1 MNVLNFLKELKRND
15 IDVSLVDDELEI
27 SYDSEQLPEAYLL
40 SIKDRKTEIIHFL
53 KHFRGSA
60 QAHID
65 PLPVLPDYAVSSAQ
79 KRLWVLS
86 QMEESS
92 IAYNMPR
99 AYSFEGTFNKDALKS
114 SFARLIERHEISRTL
129 FRENDQGELRQ
140 YILQPHEA
148 GFDLEMVD
156 LRSLADNKEQLAIE
170 INRVAHTF
178 FDLKKG
184 PLLKAALIQ
193 TGDELFTLA
202 LCMHHITTDAWSM
215 SVMLKEL
222 LTIYTA
228 LSGNTHAELAPLR
241 IQYKDYAAWEQNQ
254 LKGDTY
260 STHEAYWLQ
269 QFQGDLPV
277 LDLKADRM
285 RPVVKTYNGGLL
297 HFVIEEDTAHHLKQF
312 VQNSGGTLFIGL
324 LAAVNALL
332 YRYTGQTDQ
341 IIGSPVAGRDHA
353 DLEDQ
358 IGFYVNTLAL
368 RSRFSEADSFRTLM
382 ESVKSVTLRAYEHQI
397 YPFDELVAKLDL
409 KRDMSRSALFDVM
422 VALQNADVKE
432 SANIKKFGGID
443 IKGYESGEHSVS
455 KFDLIFNF
463 VELDTKRLGFSIEYN
478 SDLYDAA
485 TIENTGRHLIQ
496 LIKALLLSPDTA
508 ICKLTYISKPEEQH
522 LTGIA
527 NTIRPPYPSDETIKG
542 LFEEQVGKT
551 PQATALV
558 FQDKVWSYAALNQYA
573 NRLSDYLKKEYSVQP
588 GDYAG
593 IMLNRGEALILSILS
608 ILKAGCAYI
617 PVDPEFPEERIA
629 YIRKDSQWKVLI
641 DDDFLSRFSEISEHY
656 NPENAASSITAAS
669 PAYILYTSGSTG
681 TPKGVIVSHKNVIR
695 LVKADNYAKLKA
707 DDVILST
714 GAISFDATTFEYW
727 GALLNGGRLIV
738 CPQGTLLDPAL
749 LEEEIVKHK
758 VTTIFFT
765 SGWFNQLVD
774 TNIRVFK
781 TLRTLL
787 TGGDMV
793 SIAHVHH
800 LKKTYP
806 ALNILHVYGPTE
818 NTTFSTCY
826 PVDAITPVIP
836 IGKPISN
843 SSAYILDNYQQLVPV
858 GVVGEICLGG
868 DGVAIGYL
876 NNDEAT
882 REKFIPNP
890 YQANDRLYRSGDLGR
905 WLPDGNIEFIGRK
918 DDQIKI
924 RGYRIELGEIEN
936 ALRGCAGVEKSL
948 VMAKPNTHGEKTLVC
963 YVAGRQD
970 LTAGDLKA
978 YLGNRLPS
986 YMIPEYF
993 VVLEDFPLSS
1003 TGKTD
1008 RSRLPDPKEFLIEH
1022 TTLYAE
1028 PVNSDQQTLHRIW
1041 KEVLD
1046 RERISIKDSF
1056 FEIGGQSIKAIRLIN
1071 KIASEF
1077 GVKLEMRE
1085 LFMTPVLED
1094 QATLIRQKNN
1104 VITEIKAT
1112 TEQEDYP
1119 LSSSQKRLWVLSH
1132 MEQGNVAYNI
1142 PGVYIFE
1149 GSLNKPALEKS
1160 FIALINRH
1168 EALRTLFVENE
1179 EEGARQLITPL
1190 ITQFSIPVVSVA
1202 KTEKQQAE
1210 VKTLVEKEISLP
1222 FDLSK
1227 GPLIRARLI
1236 QLQDDRFVFV
1246 YVIHHIVSDGWSVN
1260 VMIKELLGFYQNV
1273 VNNRQDETP
1282 ALRIHYKDYAVWEQQ
1297 QLNDEQ
1303 LEKHRAYWLNQFE
1316 GTIPLLELPGDYP
1329 RPAVKTYNGALIH
1342 KTIDRSVASGFRAL
1356 LQKEESTVFM
1366 GLLAAI
1372 NVLLYRYSDQADI
1385 VIGSPVAGRN
1395 HIDLENQIGFY
1406 VNTLA
1411 LRNRFKAGDT
1421 YHSLLQQV
1429 KTQVLQAYEHQI
1441 YPFDRLVDELQL
1453 KRDMGRSALFDVMV
1467 VLHNKEAGKQES
1479 VFETGQLQVSL
1490 YADATHV
1497 ASKFDLTFNF
1507 IEENDNLHFN
1517 IEYNTDLFHAA
1528 TIEQYMAD
1536 FETLLSSLTS
1546 FPLRALNTLSYVNA
1560 DSLKQIGECLDNS
1573 GVNYPKTKTIVSLF
1587 EEQVS
1592 VWPSLIALKHGE
1604 NTLTYDALNALSNQ
1618 LAHYLK
1624 QSYDVKPEDRIGIK
1638 LSRSEWQVITI
1649 LGILKAGAAY
1659 VPIDPEYPAE
1669 RIEYMIADSCCKVVI
1684 DQQELDRFIHKATDY
1699 SNQNPDSGVQPESLA
1714 YVIYTSGTTGRPK
1727 GVMVEHKNV
1736 VRLFVNDQSLFDF
1749 NSSDVWTLFHSYCFD
1764 FSVWEI
1770 FGALLFGGKLI
1781 VVPSLVAKDPE
1792 SFLNLLVQNQVT
1804 VLNQTPTAFANLQT
1818 QVINSKSPQLD
1829 IRYVI
1834 FGGEALFPGILK
1846 PWSLSYPGCRLINMY
1861 GITETTVHVTYK
1873 EIGLNEI
1880 ENNKS
1885 NIGVPIPT
1893 LSCYIL
1899 DEFMQPRSI
1908 GVPGELYVGG
1918 DGVVR
1923 GYLNRDELT
1932 RERFIPNPFKE
1943 GERLYKT
1950 GDKAKLLHHGELEY
1964 LGRLDN
1970 QVKIRGYRVE
1980 LGEIESAILQF
1991 PEIQSVVVVL
2001 KQMSGHAPDLIAY
2014 FVSSQKGGANHL
2026 PDYLRAKLPAYM
2038 LPSYYVEIET
2048 LPLNSNGKID
2058 KQALPDPTGIALSLG
2073 KEYEAPVNAI
2083 EEKVVE
2089 VWAEILR
2096 KDHTEISTKDNFFG
2110 LGGDSMKAIQVIAKL
2125 RKALS
2130 VDIDI
2135 ITLYNAQTLR
2145 EFSAIIKEKEPG
2157 IFKSIASA
2165 VTELEEVRQDI
2176 LKKDSDKLPAG
2187 WVDIYPLTQIE
2198 QGMIYSSIL
2207 RPSEPV
2213 YYDQFNYF
2221 VKINDHDRLLESVS
2235 VLVSRH
2241 DILRTR
2247 YYMKTFEQSVKVV
2260 MEHVEIPVFYDDISE
2275 KTQKEKEACINEF
2288 LVEDGKKRFEFE
2300 GDILWRLNFIKIGP
2314 DDYYVV
2320 WSVHHAILDGWS
2332 VSVFIT
2338 ELSKLLS
2345 GDNSI
2350 SRKAPA
2356 NTYKDYCAILL
2367 SRQVLPDTKQY
2378 WETSLRGYSRNK
2390 LPFNYKGVKV
2400 SNLPGTKSLKKVL
2413 NPDLIRD
2420 VNKAVE
2426 EYHVSYKAV
2435 CLAAH
2440 VYLMHVLCSEPTVV
2454 TGIVTHNR
2462 PEIEDAELILGCFL
2476 NTIPVS
2482 IDLKGIKTGK
2492 DLILQVNDFLMTSK
2506 QHEIHLS
2513 EIASTIGDKP
2523 LTGNPIFDTLFNF
2536 TDFHS
2541 YTGLEGNDVLVSVD
2555 DLLLRNQIIGANEMT
2570 NTHFDVEVDKTLN
2583 SFSVKIK
2590 YLCSHFHEQ
2599 DIAYALE
2606 LYENTLGMI
2615 VSEDIKALNT
2625 SHLLSETEKKD
2636 LILTFNSTVQPYSKS
2651 KTIHQL
2657 FEEQVHKTPVNIA
2670 LKQGHREL
2678 SYSRLNQL
2686 ANQLAFHLI
2695 EKGVQQGENIGLITD
2710 RNFEMIIGMFA
2721 ILKAGAAYVPVD
2733 PEYPENRKAY
2743 ILQNSGISK
2752 VVCDSVNRLPESL
2765 HTIQQFS
2772 IHDDVL
2778 AGYPDTNPALNI
2790 DSVQLAYTIYT
2801 SGSTGQPKG
2810 VMIEHHAAVNL
2821 IEWVNSTFDVG
2832 ADDRL
2837 LFITS
2842 MCFDLSV
2849 YDIFGI
2855 LASGGTLVIVKQEEV
2870 QDVKQLKRLLTEE
2883 KITFWDSV
2891 PTTMNYLVEELE
2903 NYSQQQLRLVFLSG
2917 DWIPVQ
2923 LPDKI
2928 KQHFPHAQVI
2938 SLGGATEG
2946 TVWSNYYPVNTVEE
2960 SWTSIPYGVP
2970 ITNNFFYVL
2979 DEDFGLV
2986 PRGVVGELF
2995 IGGTGV
3001 ARGYANDSEKT
3012 SYSFVADPYR
3022 KELGGRM
3029 YRTGDL
3035 GKMMPDGNL
3044 EFLGRKDNQV
3054 KIRGYRVE
3062 LGEIE
3067 SCLNKHERIREAV
3080 VNVITDSNNIR
3091 QLCAYYVLKSD
3102 LAIEEMK
3109 DYLRESLPSY
3119 MIPSYYLKL
3128 EALPLNSN
3136 GKIDRK
3142 KLPLPSGEQIALTHY
3157 KSPETQLE
3165 ITLVDIW
3172 KSILKLTT
3180 IGATDNV
3187 FDLGAHSLNV
3197 AAFINRVHR
3206 RLNVSISLQQVF
3218 AEPTVSR
3225 QAKIIERADE
3235 LLFHKIPVLPSKQ
3248 IYKLSSSQKRLWVLS
3263 QFKEANVAYN
3273 IYNVYRFDQSLDVK
3287 ALEKSFSCLI
3297 ARHEVLRT
3305 QFTQNAEGIVSQI
3318 IRPVEQVKFVI
3329 SYEEISHEAAEDRA
3343 VQELVEKH
3351 IYAPF
3356 NLEEAPLLRALLVK
3370 QHDGSFVFAYTM
3382 HHIISDG
3389 WSLKLILNELLA
3401 IYSAYIKQEQP
3412 SLAPLRI
3419 HYKDFA
3425 AWEQAQLTTPVSV
3438 GHESYW
3444 LDQFAGE
3451 LPVLELKGDWI
3462 RPAVKTYNGSMVHLA
3477 ISQETSAGFKQLI
3490 QSQGATLFMG
3500 LLATVNTLL
3509 YKYTHQNDQI
3519 IGSPVSG
3526 RDHVDLED
3534 QIGFYVNTLALRSR
3548 FEGADSYQSLL
3559 ENIKTLTLNAYEHQ
3573 LYPFDELVDK
3583 LSLKRDTS
3591 RSALFDIM
3599 IVLQNTDLVRQNHT
3613 EDPAARQVSIEGYG
3627 SDIHLASK
3635 FDLTFN
3641 FIELGDSLHLSLE
3654 YNTDLYSR
3662 DTASRLVKHFETLI
3676 HSILADPHT
3685 SLDKLGYITAAEK
3698 TQLLDEFNHTA
3709 GLFPKGHTVVSLFE
3723 EQVKQVPENLA
3734 LAFKEKEYSYA
3745 QLNDLSNRFANYLK
3759 QQHHIQKSDLI
3770 GIKLERSEW
3779 VVVVIMGILKAG
3791 AVYVPVDPGYSA
3803 DKINYIISDAQL
3815 RLVIDEDT
3823 RRQFTESQ
3831 AHHETELTPV
3841 SLAETDPAY
3850 VIYTSG
3856 TTDKPRGV
3864 LVSHGSLYN
3873 YLSWAS
3879 GYYFTQPAEGNFGLF
3894 SSLSFDLTVTSLFL
3908 PLIRGRFLEL
3918 FDPGMDVSET
3928 LVQYLTSPRKPDTI
3942 KLTPSHLRLFDGIN
3956 VEDTAVRKVIVG
3968 GETLYPHHINII
3980 KSIHSDMEIYNEY
3993 GPTEATVGCVVEKVS
4008 GEPVLIGKP
4017 IANTEIFI
4025 LDGQL
4030 QPLAIGIIG
4039 EMYISGKCLALG
4051 YLNKPELTAAKFI
4064 EHPFRKGEKLYKTG
4078 DLGRWQSDG
4087 RIEYLG
4093 RTDDEVKI
4101 RGHRVLLSEIE
4112 NSLLNHEQISSAIV
4126 VVYADHTGEQELV
4139 AYMVC
4144 EKPLPVPELRAY
4156 LTEKL
4161 PAFMIPSY
4169 FAEIEKM
4176 PLTVNGKINK
4186 KALPPSHALSSGKE
4200 QEFVAPRNQLEAAL
4214 TPIWQL
4220 VLKKQRIGIDDNFF
4234 ELGGHSINAINLI
4247 NRIHKEIGVRLEINS
4262 MFRYATIRDQ
4272 AAFISLENPAAYES
4286 IPNAPVQESYE
4297 LSASQQRLWLIQ
4309 KINPA
4314 ATTYNMN
4321 GKVDMGPELDVV
4333 LYKEALKGLIQRH
4346 EVLRTVFVEK
4356 DGIPFQKIMDQVDV
4370 SLEMRTIDSSD
4381 DNRIIHQLKEL
4392 ETAVFNHVFDLAVW
4406 PLMKV
4411 ILVKH
4416 ARGYRLIYSMH
4427 HIISDGWSMEVF
4439 EKDLHAMYHSRITGS
4454 HAGLPELAI
4463 QYKDF
4468 AHWQNRLLKNS
4479 ASGRHEDYWMTKLG
4493 GDLPQLR
4500 LPVDGDSNNVANAET
4515 GIYNTFIDNT
4525 VFQKI
4530 RQLSVE
4536 QRMSSFA
4543 LYTACFKVLL
4553 NGLSGQ
4559 KDLIIGT
4566 PAVNR
4571 SREEVQ
4577 DLIGFFLNTLMLR
4590 DQLDP
4595 DKRFIDFL
4603 QQVNKTV
4610 MDGLEHQAY
4619 PFEKLL
4625 EKLNIPRDFNQ
4636 FPVSPVFLNLL
4647 NFNLKNEDSITDFT
4661 SGHALAPGDGKVDLE
4676 CYFKEFVNGVS
4687 ITCSYKT
4694 RLFRKETIEYWIESF
4709 KRIISEVVLNPE
4721 IQIREI
4727 DYFESRQPATP
4738 APVPTD
4744 TFSYFEEKDIVQSIV
4759 SRFEEQVEKHP
4770 EATAV
4775 FQNGTAISYRALN
4788 EQANALA
4795 QKITALTDLRGQNI
4809 ALLLDHGFSG
4819 ITGMLGVLKSGNVY
4833 VPLDPEYPEDRLSY
4847 MLKDSGCG
4855 IILVDT
4861 STEKLASDL
4870 LNSGQLSCINITG
4883 LAPQAMNPGIA
4894 IAPDSKAYILYTSG
4908 STGEPKGVVQA
4919 HKNVLH
4925 FIRVYTNNLH
4935 LHNADRISLLPTYSF
4950 DSSVMDIYG
4959 ALLNGAALYIYNLK
4973 KEGIENLA
4981 SWILANKVSII
4992 HTVPTI
4998 YRYFVNTLSGTVF
5011 KSVRLVVLGGEAV
5024 YINDFEQFKKH
5035 FAPGSLLIN
5044 GYGPTESTITL
5055 QKFLDHDTVLSGR
5068 NVPIGRQVADTNVW
5082 LITKENK
5089 EARVYEEG
5097 EIVYESD
5104 YLAVEYF
5111 NKPEETGAVFTKNP
5125 ITGKNR
5131 VYRSR
5136 DLGRRLPDGEIEF
5149 LGRMD
5154 GQVKFN
5160 GVRIE
5165 LSEIEFHLL
5174 KIEAVEEAIVL
5185 LKWMNEKPV
5194 LVAYIK
5200 VNEQIPENT
5209 IKQKLSQTLP
5219 LYMVPSLYL
5228 FMDTFP
5234 LTPTGKISRLSL
5246 PEPPVPEVAAMMYVA
5261 PQTEHEKRMTQL
5273 WHEVLGIEPEK
5284 IGVDNNFFLLGGH
5297 SLKAIALIS
5306 RIGKEFGV
5314 EIKPVVFFN
5323 SPTIRELCMEIE
5335 SIEWVNNDRSK
5346 SGELNNDVEKFSID
5360 D

>member
-1 MNVLNFLKELKRND
+1 MNVLHFLKELRRND

-27 SYDSEQLPEAYLL
+27 SYDSDQLPEAYLV

-53 KHFRGSA
+53 KNFRGSSP
-60 QAHID
+60 AHID
-65 PLPVLPDYAVSSAQ
+65 RLPELPDYAVSSAQ

-92 IAYNMPR
+92 IAYNMAR
-99 AYSFEGTFNKDALKS
+99 TYSFEGVFDYEALRK
-114 SFARLIERHEISRTL
+114 SFAALIERHEILRTL
-129 FRENDQGELRQ
+129 FRENEGGELRQ
-140 YILQPHEA
+140 YILPTQEA
-148 GFDLEMVD
+148 GFDLEFID
-156 LRSLADNKEQLAIE
+156 LRAFSDNKERLMSE
-170 INRVAHTF
+170 VNRIAQTP
-178 FDLKKG
+178 FDLNKG

-193 TGDELFTLA
+193 TGNEQFTLG

-222 LTIYTA
+222 LLIYKA
-228 LSGNTHAELAPLR
+228 FSSNAQPELAPLR
-241 IQYKDYAAWEQNQ
+241 IHYKDYAAWEQAQ
-254 LKGDTY
+254 LKGDAY
-260 STHEAYWLQ
+260 SAHEAYWLQ
-269 QFQGDLPV
+269 QFQDDLPV
-277 LDLKADRM
+277 LDLKGDRM
-285 RPVVKTYNGGLL
+285 RPAVKTYNGGLI
-297 HFVIEEDTAHHLKQF
+297 HFVIEEDTARHFKQF

-332 YRYTGQTDQ
+332 YRYTNQTDQ

-368 RSRFSEADSFRTLM
+368 RSRFSASDSFRTLM
-382 ESVKSVTLRAYEHQI
+382 QSVKASTLQAYEHQI
-397 YPFDELVAKLDL
+397 YPFDELVDKLDL

-432 SANIKKFGGID
+432 SANIKKIGGID
-443 IKGYESGEHSVS
+443 IKSYESAEHIAS

-463 VELDTKRLGFSIEYN
+463 VELDARRLGFSIEYN
-478 SDLYDAA
+478 SDLYDPETIEKTGRHFIQLLNALLLFPDAEICKLAYISKSEEQLLTETFNNTRSNYPSAA
-485 TIENTGRHLIQ
+485 TIQ
-496 LIKALLLSPDTA
+496 
-508 ICKLTYISKPEEQH
+508 
-522 LTGIA
+522 
-527 NTIRPPYPSDETIKG
+527 G
-542 LFEEQVGKT
+542 LFEEQVEKT
-551 PQATALV
+551 PQSIALV
-558 FQDKVWSYAALNQYA
+558 FQENEWSYAALNHHA
-573 NRLSDYLKKEYSVQP
+573 NQLSHYLKKEHAIRP
-588 GDYAG
+588 GDDVG
-593 IMLNRGEALILSILS
+593 IMLQRGDALILAVLS
-608 ILKAGCAYI
+608 ILKAGGVYI
-617 PVDPEFPEERIA
+617 PIDPDFPEERIA
-629 YIRKDSQWKVLI
+629 YIRQDSQCKVLI
-641 DDDFLSRFSEISEHY
+641 DEAFLSRFSGIRENYS
-656 NPENAASSITAAS
+656 PENGSSVTTAAS

-681 TPKGVIVSHKNVIR
+681 APKGVVVSHKNVIR
-695 LVKADNYAKLKA
+695 LVKADNYAKLKG
-707 DDVILST
+707 DEVILST

-727 GALLNGGRLIV
+727 GALLNGGRLVV
-738 CPQGTLLDPAL
+738 CPQETLLDPAL
-749 LEEEIVKHK
+749 LEEEIVKQK
-758 VTTIFFT
+758 VNTVFFT

-781 TLRTLL
+781 NLRTLL

-793 SIAHVHH
+793 SIAHVHQ
-800 LKKTYP
+800 LKNTYP
-806 ALNILHVYGPTE
+806 GLRILHVYGPTE

-826 PVDAITPVIP
+826 PVDALTSVIP

-843 SSAYILDNYQQLVPV
+843 STAYILDEFQQVVPV

-876 NNDEAT
+876 NNDDAT
-882 REKFIPNP
+882 REKFILNP
-890 YQANDRLYRSGDLGR
+890 YRANDRLYRSGDMGR
-905 WLPDGNIEFIGRK
+905 WLPDGTIEFIGRK

-936 ALRGCAGVEKSL
+936 ALRGYAGIEKSL
-948 VMAKPNTHGEKTLVC
+948 VIAKPNAHGEKTLVC
-963 YVAGRQD
+963 YIAGRPD
-970 LTAGDLKA
+970 LIATDVKA
-978 YLGNRLPS
+978 YLGGKLPS
-986 YMIPEYF
+986 YMIPEYI

-1008 RSRLPDPKEFLIEH
+1008 RKRLPDPKEFLIE
-1022 TTLYAE
+1022 TTIPHVE
-1028 PVNSDQQTLHRIW
+1028 PVNADQQTLHSIW

-1046 RERISIKDSF
+1046 RETVSIKDSF

-1071 KIASEF
+1071 KISSAF

-1085 LFMTPVLED
+1085 LFLKPVLED
-1094 QATLIRQKNN
+1094 QAILIRQKNT
-1104 VITEIKAT
+1104 VISEIKASAKKD
-1112 TEQEDYP
+1112 DYP

-1149 GSLNKPALEKS
+1149 GNLAIPALEQS
-1160 FIALINRH
+1160 FVSLINRH
-1168 EALRTLFVENE
+1168 ESLRTVFVENE
-1179 EEGARQLITPL
+1179 EEGARQVIGPL
-1190 ITQFSIPVVSVA
+1190 VTQFSIPVASLE
-1202 KTEKQQAE
+1202 KTDKQQAE
-1210 VKTLVEKEISLP
+1210 AKRLVEKEISLP

-1227 GPLIRARLI
+1227 GPLIRAKLI
-1236 QLQDDRFVFV
+1236 QLQDHKYVFV

-1260 VMIKELLGFYQNV
+1260 VMINELLGFYQNV
-1273 VNNRQDETP
+1273 VTNRPDQMP

-1303 LEKHRAYWLNQFE
+1303 LEKHRTYWINQFE
-1316 GTIPLLELPGDYP
+1316 GNIPLLELPGDYP

-1342 KTIDRSVASGFRAL
+1342 KSMDPALVAGFMAF

-1366 GLLAAI
+1366 GLLAAV
-1372 NVLLYRYSDQADI
+1372 NVLLYRYSDQTDI

-1395 HIDLENQIGFY
+1395 HIDLEDQIGFY

-1411 LRNRFKAGDT
+1411 LRNRFKNEDT
-1421 YHSLLQQV
+1421 YSTLLQQV
-1429 KTQVLQAYEHQI
+1429 KTRVLEAYEHQI

-1453 KRDMGRSALFDVMV
+1453 KRDMSRSALFDVMV
-1467 VLHNKEAGKQES
+1467 VLHNKEAHKKES
-1479 VFETGQLQVSL
+1479 VFETGHLQVSL
-1490 YADATHV
+1490 YGEAAHV

-1507 IEENDNLHFN
+1507 IEEGENLHFN
-1517 IEYNTDLFHAA
+1517 IEYNTDLFHPA
-1528 TIEQYMAD
+1528 TIEQYIKD
-1536 FETLLSSLTS
+1536 FETLLSAVTS
-1546 FPLRALNTLSYVNA
+1546 FPHTALNTLSYVNA
-1560 DSLKQIGECLDNS
+1560 DSLERIGQCLDNS

-1587 EEQVS
+1587 EEQVA
-1592 VWPSLIALKHGE
+1592 VWPSLMALKHGE
-1604 NTLTYDALNALSNQ
+1604 TTLTYQALNALSNQ

-1624 QSYDVKPEDRIGIK
+1624 LTYGIKPEDCVGIR
-1638 LSRSEWQVITI
+1638 LTRSEWQVISI

-1669 RIEYMIADSCCKVVI
+1669 RIEYMIADSNCKVVI
-1684 DQQELDRFIHKATDY
+1684 DQQELDHFIRNAANYPDH
-1699 SNQNPDSGVQPESLA
+1699 NPEPELLPENLA
-1714 YVIYTSGTTGRPK
+1714 YVIYTSGTTGMPK

-1736 VRLFVNDQSLFDF
+1736 VRLFINDQSLFDF

-1781 VVPSLVAKDPE
+1781 IVPSLVAKDPE
-1792 SFLNLLVQNQVT
+1792 AFLNVLVQNQVT
-1804 VLNQTPTAFANLQT
+1804 VLNQTPTAFANLQQ
-1818 QVINSKSPQLD
+1818 QVISRKSPGLD

-1834 FGGEALFPGILK
+1834 FGGEALFPGMLK

-1873 EIGLNEI
+1873 EIGISEI

-1885 NIGVPIPT
+1885 NIGIPIPT

-1899 DEFMQPRSI
+1899 DDSMQLRSI

-1932 RERFIPNPFKE
+1932 LERFIPSPFKE

-1950 GDKAKLLHHGELEY
+1950 GDKAKLLYNGELEY

-1991 PEIQSVVVVL
+1991 PGIHSAVVVL
-2001 KQMSGHAPDLIAY
+2001 KQLNGHVPDLIAY
-2014 FVSSQKGGANHL
+2014 FVGSEKGASNQL

-2058 KQALPDPTGIALSLG
+2058 KRALPDPEGIALSLG

-2083 EEKVVE
+2083 EEKVAD
-2089 VWAEILR
+2089 VWAEVLR
-2096 KDHTEISTKDNFFG
+2096 KAHPEISTKDNFFG

-2130 VDIDI
+2130 VNIDI
-2135 ITLYNAQTLR
+2135 ITLYNSQTLK
-2145 EFSAIIKEKEPG
+2145 EFSAIIAEKEPG
-2157 IFKSIASA
+2157 VFKSIDPVVS
-2165 VTELEEVRQDI
+2165 ELEEIRNDVV
-2176 LKKDSDKLPAG
+2176 KKDGDKLPEG

-2221 VKINDHDRLLESVS
+2221 VKINDRNRLLEAVS

-2260 MEHVEIPVFYDDISE
+2260 MEHIDLPVCYDDISA
-2275 KTQKEKEACINEF
+2275 KTQQEKEACLNEF

-2345 GDNSI
+2345 GDEGI

-2367 SRQVLPDTKQY
+2367 SRQVRPDTRHY
-2378 WETSLRGYSRNK
+2378 WETILRGYSRNK
-2390 LPFNYKGVKV
+2390 LPFNDKGVKI
-2400 SNLPGTKSLKKVL
+2400 SSLPGTKSLKKVL
-2413 NPDLIRD
+2413 DPALISD

-2426 EYHVSYKAV
+2426 TYHVSYKAV

-2440 VYLMHVLCSEPTVV
+2440 IYLMHVLCSEPTVV

-2492 DLILQVNDFLMTSK
+2492 DLIRQVNDFLMNSK

-2541 YTGLEGNDVLVSVD
+2541 YTGLEGNDVLGSVD
-2555 DLLLRNQIIGANEMT
+2555 DLLLRHQIIGANEMT

-2606 LYENTLGMI
+2606 LYERTLRMI
-2615 VSEDIKALNT
+2615 VSDDMEELNT
-2625 SHLLSETEKKD
+2625 SHVLSETEKKE
-2636 LILTFNSTVQPYSKS
+2636 LTHTFNSTLQPYSKS

-2657 FEEQVHKTPVNIA
+2657 FEEQAYKTPGHVA
-2670 LKQGHREL
+2670 LKQGDREL
-2678 SYSRLNQL
+2678 TYARLNQS

-2695 EKGVQQGENIGLITD
+2695 ENGVKPGEHIGLITG

-2721 ILKAGAAYVPVD
+2721 ILKAGATYVPVD

-2743 ILQNSGISK
+2743 ILRNSGISK
-2752 VVCDSVNRLPESL
+2752 VICDPANRLPESF
-2765 HTIQQFS
+2765 HAIQQF
-2772 IHDDVL
+2772 DMEPDAL
-2778 AGYPDTNPALNI
+2778 AGYPDTDPGLRI
-2790 DSVQLAYTIYT
+2790 DAAQLAYTIYT

-2810 VMIEHHAAVNL
+2810 VMIEHHSAVNL
-2821 IEWVNSTFDVG
+2821 IEWVNSTFHVG
-2832 ADDRL
+2832 EDDRL

-2855 LASGGTLVIVKQEEV
+2855 LASGGTLVIVRQEEV
-2870 QDVKQLKRLLTEE
+2870 QDIRQLKRLLTDE

-2928 KQHFPHAQVI
+2928 KTHFPYAQVI

-2946 TVWSNYYPVNTVEE
+2946 TVWSNYYPVDSVDE

-2970 ITNNFFYVL
+2970 IANNFFYVL
-2979 DEDFGLV
+2979 DENFGLV
-2986 PRGVVGELF
+2986 PKGVVGELF

-3001 ARGYANDSEKT
+3001 ARGYANDAEKT
-3012 SYSFVADPYR
+3012 SRSFVTDPYR
-3022 KELGGRM
+3022 QDLGGRM

-3067 SCLNKHERIREAV
+3067 SCLSKHAGIREAV

-3091 QLCAYYVLKSD
+3091 QLCAYYVLKSE
-3102 LAIEEMK
+3102 LRVEEMK

-3119 MIPSYYLKL
+3119 MIPSYYLKMD
-3128 EALPLNSN
+3128 ALPLNSN

-3142 KLPLPSGEQIALTHY
+3142 KLPLPSAEQAALTHY

-3172 KSILKLTT
+3172 KSILKLNT
-3180 IGATDNV
+3180 IGVTDNV

-3206 RLNVSISLQQVF
+3206 RLNVSVSLQQVF
-3218 AEPTVSR
+3218 AEPTVSQ
-3225 QAKIIERADE
+3225 QAKMIEQADE
-3235 LLFHKIPVLPSKQ
+3235 LLFDKIPALPSKQ
-3248 IYKLSSSQKRLWVLS
+3248 GYELSSSQKRLWVLS
-3263 QFKEANVAYN
+3263 QFKEATIAYN
-3273 IYNVYRFDQSLDVK
+3273 IYNVYRFDKHLDVK
-3287 ALEKSFSCLI
+3287 ALEKSFSYLI
-3297 ARHEVLRT
+3297 GRHEVLRT
-3305 QFTQNAEGIVSQI
+3305 RFIQNAEGIVSQI
-3318 IRPVEQVKFVI
+3318 IQPVEQVKFAI
-3329 SYEEISHEAAEDRA
+3329 GYEEISHESGQDKA
-3343 VQELVEKH
+3343 VQELVERH

-3370 QHDGSFVFAYTM
+3370 LSDGSFVFAYTM

-3401 IYSAYIKQEQP
+3401 IYSAYVKQELP

-3419 HYKDFA
+3419 HYKDYA
-3425 AWEQAQLTTPVSV
+3425 AWEQLQLTTSAYTR
-3438 GHESYW
+3438 HESYW
-3444 LDQFAGE
+3444 LDQFSGE
-3451 LPVLELKGDWI
+3451 LPVLELKGDHL
-3462 RPAVKTYNGSMVHLA
+3462 RPAVKTYNGSLVHLA
-3477 ISQETSAGFKQLI
+3477 ISEEASAGFKWLI

-3534 QIGFYVNTLALRSR
+3534 QLGFYVNTLALRSR
-3548 FEGADSYQSLL
+3548 FEGADSYHDLL
-3559 ENIKTLTLNAYEHQ
+3559 ENIKKLMLSAYEHQ

-3599 IVLQNTDLVRQNHT
+3599 IVLQNTDLVRQNEA
-3613 EDPAARQVSIEGYG
+3613 EDPAARQINIEGYR

-3641 FIELGDSLHLSLE
+3641 FIELGNSLHLSLE

-3676 HSILADPHT
+3676 HAILANPET
-3685 SLDKLGYITAAEK
+3685 SLDKLEYITAQEK

-3709 GLFPKGHTVVSLFE
+3709 KPFPKGDTVLSLFE
-3723 EQVKQVPENLA
+3723 EQVKRVPGNLA
-3734 LAFKEKEYSYA
+3734 LALKETEYSYA
-3745 QLNDLSNRFANYLK
+3745 QVNDLANRFANYLK
-3759 QQHHIQKSDLI
+3759 TQHRIQKNDLI
-3770 GIKLERSEW
+3770 GVKLERSEW
-3779 VVVVIMGILKAG
+3779 IVVVILGILKAG
-3791 AVYVPVDPGYSA
+3791 AAYVPIDTGYSA
-3803 DKINYIISDAQL
+3803 DKIAYIVSDAQL
-3815 RLVIDEDT
+3815 PLVIEEST
-3823 RRQFTESQ
+3823 LRRFTESQ
-3831 AHHETELTPV
+3831 AQYETGSTPV

-3864 LVSHGSLYN
+3864 LVSHGSLSN
-3873 YLSWAS
+3873 YLNWAS
-3879 GYYFTQPAEGNFGLF
+3879 AYYFTQPTEGNFGLF

-3918 FDPGMDVSET
+3918 YDPELNVSET
-3928 LVQYLTSPRKPDTI
+3928 LVQYLTSARKPDAI
-3942 KLTPSHLRLFDGIN
+3942 KLTPSHLRLFDEMN
-3956 VEDTAVRKVIVG
+3956 LEETAVRKVIVG
-3968 GETLYPHHINII
+3968 GEMLYQSHID
-3980 KSIHSDMEIYNEY
+3980 SIRAINNEIEIYNEY

-4030 QPLAIGIIG
+4030 QVVALGIIG
-4039 EMYISGKCLALG
+4039 ELYISGKCLALG
-4051 YLNKPELTAAKFI
+4051 YLNKPGLTAAKFI

-4078 DLGRWQSDG
+4078 DLGRWQDNG

-4112 NSLLNHEQISSAIV
+4112 NSLLNHEHVSSAVV
-4126 VVYADHTGEQELV
+4126 VVYADQKGEQELV
-4139 AYMVC
+4139 AYVVY
-4144 EKPLPVPELRAY
+4144 EKPFPASGLRAY
-4156 LTEKL
+4156 LNERL
-4161 PAFMIPSY
+4161 PAFMVPSY
-4169 FAEIEKM
+4169 IVEIEKM

-4186 KALPPSHALSSGKE
+4186 QALPPPDKTTSGARAL
-4200 QEFVAPRNQLEAAL
+4200 VAPQNQLEAAL
-4214 TPIWQL
+4214 VPIWEHI
-4220 VLKKQRIGIDDNFF
+4220 LKKQPIGIDDNFF

-4247 NRIHKEIGVRLEINS
+4247 NRIHREIGLRLEINS
-4262 MFRYATIRDQ
+4262 MFNHATIRDQ

-4286 IPNAPVQESYE
+4286 IPNVPVQESYE

-4309 KINPA
+4309 KIHPNT
-4314 ATTYNMN
+4314 TTYNMN
-4321 GKVDMGPELDVV
+4321 GKVDMGPGLEVM
-4333 LYKEALKGLIQRH
+4333 LYKEALEELTQRH
-4346 EVLRTVFVEK
+4346 EVLRTVFLEK
-4356 DGIPFQKIMDQVDV
+4356 DGIPSQKIMDRVEV
-4370 SLEMRTIDSSD
+4370 SLDLRTIDSQD
-4381 DNRIIHQLKEL
+4381 EDRMIQDLKEL
-4392 ETAVFNHVFDLAVW
+4392 ETAVFNQVFDLAVW

-4411 ILVKH
+4411 VLVKH

-4439 EKDLHAMYHSRITGS
+4439 EKDLHAIYQGKISGS
-4454 HAGLPELAI
+4454 PPQLPDLAI

-4468 AHWQNRLLKNS
+4468 AHWQNQLLKNP
-4479 ASGRHEDYWMTKLG
+4479 ASNRHEDYWMTKLA

-4500 LPVDGDSNNVANAET
+4500 LPVDINSSNVAQSET
-4515 GIYNTFIDNT
+4515 GIYNTFIENT

-4530 RQLSVE
+4530 KQFTAD
-4536 QRMSSFA
+4536 QRMSNFA
-4543 LYTACFKVLL
+4543 LYTACFKILL
-4553 NGLSGQ
+4553 YGLSGQ

-4619 PFEKLL
+4619 PFENLL

-4636 FPVSPVFLNLL
+4636 FPISPVFLNML
-4647 NFNLKNEDSITDFT
+4647 NFNLKNEDSISDFT
-4661 SGHALAPGDGKVDLE
+4661 SRHALVPGDGKVDLE
-4676 CYFKEFVNGVS
+4676 CYFREFANGVS
-4687 ITCSYKT
+4687 ISCSYKT
-4694 RLFRKETIEYWIESF
+4694 RLFRKETIAYWMESF
-4709 KRIISEVVLNPE
+4709 KQIVSGVVLNPE

-4727 DYFESRQPATP
+4727 DCFESRQPARP
-4738 APVPTD
+4738 APKPKDSFV
-4744 TFSYFEEKDIVQSIV
+4744 FFEEKDIFQSIV
-4759 SRFEEQVEKHP
+4759 SRFEEQVENHP
-4770 EATAV
+4770 EATAI
-4775 FQNGTAISYRALN
+4775 FQDGTEISYKTLN
-4788 EQANALA
+4788 ERANALA
-4795 QKITALTDLRGQNI
+4795 QRIMEHSGLREQNI

-4847 MLKDSGCG
+4847 MLKDSGCRM
-4855 IILVDT
+4855 ILVDQ
-4861 STEKLASDL
+4861 STVKLASDL
-4870 LNSGQLSCINITG
+4870 SNSGQLKCIDISG
-4883 LAPQAMNPGIA
+4883 LTPQQQNPGIT
-4894 IAPDSKAYILYTSG
+4894 IAKESKAYILYTSG

-4935 LHNADRISLLPTYSF
+4935 LHAADKISLLPTYSF

-4959 ALLNGAALYIYNLK
+4959 ALLNGAALYVYHLK

-4981 SWILANKVSII
+4981 NWILANNVSII

-4998 YRYFVNTLSGTVF
+4998 YRYFVNTLNGVVF

-5024 YINDFEQFKKH
+5024 YLNDFEQFKKH
-5035 FAPGSLLIN
+5035 FVPGALLIN

-5055 QKFLDHDTVLSGR
+5055 QKFLDHDTVLTGR
-5068 NVPIGRQVADTNVW
+5068 NVPIGYQVADTKVW

-5104 YLAVEYF
+5104 YLALEYF

-5125 ITGKNR
+5125 VTLENR

-5154 GQVKFN
+5154 GQVKLN

-5174 KIEAVEEAIVL
+5174 KIEAIEEAIVL
-5185 LKWMNEKPV
+5185 LKWVGDKPL
-5194 LVAYIK
+5194 LVAYLK
-5200 VNEQIPENT
+5200 VNEQIPENK
-5209 IKQKLSQTLP
+5209 IRQGLSLALP
-5219 LYMVPSLYL
+5219 LYMIPSVYL
-5228 FMDTFP
+5228 FMDVFP

-5246 PEPPVPEVAAMMYVA
+5246 PEPPVPEAAAMEYVA
-5261 PQTEHEKRMTQL
+5261 PQTELEKHMTQL
-5273 WHEVLGIEPEK
+5273 WHEVLGVEPEK
-5284 IGVDNNFFLLGGH
+5284 ISVDSNFFLLGGH
-5297 SLKAIALIS
+5297 SLKAIGLIS
-5306 RIGKEFGV
+5306 RISSAFSV

-5323 SPTIRELCMEIE
+5323 GPTIRELCMEIE
-5335 SIEWVNNDRSK
+5335 KIEWVNSDRSK
-5346 SGELNNDVEKFSID
+5346 SDELNDDIEKFSIND
-5360 D
+5360 

>member
-53 KHFRGSA
+53 KHFRASA
-60 QAHID
+60 QAPID
-65 PLPVLPDYAVSSAQ
+65 PLPLLPDYAVSSAQ

-99 AYSFEGTFNKDALKS
+99 AYSFAGIFNREALKN
-114 SFARLIERHEISRTL
+114 SFARLIERHEILRTL

-140 YILQPHEA
+140 HILQPHES
-148 GFDLEMVD
+148 GFELEMVD
-156 LRSLADNKEQLAIE
+156 VRSFADHKEQLTIE
-170 INRVAHTF
+170 INRVAQTS

-184 PLLKAALIQ
+184 PLLRAALIQ

-228 LSGNTHAELAPLR
+228 LSNNTQAELAPLR

-254 LKGDTY
+254 LKGNTY
-260 STHEAYWLQ
+260 STHEVYWLQ

-277 LDLKADRM
+277 LDLKGDRM
-285 RPVVKTYNGGLL
+285 RPAVKTYNGGLL

-312 VQNSGGTLFIGL
+312 VQNAGGTLFIGL

-368 RSRFSEADSFRTLM
+368 RTRFNGADSFRALLET
-382 ESVKSVTLRAYEHQI
+382 VKTATLRAYEHQI
-397 YPFDELVAKLDL
+397 YPFDELVEKLDL
-409 KRDMSRSALFDVM
+409 KRDMSRSPLFDVM

-432 SANIKKFGGID
+432 SANIKKIGGID

-463 VELDTKRLGFSIEYN
+463 VELDTTRLGFSIEYN
-478 SDLYDAA
+478 SDLYDAE
-485 TIENTGRHLIQ
+485 TIERTGGHLIR
-496 LIKALLLSPDTA
+496 LINALLLSPDTA
-508 ICKLTYISKPEEQH
+508 ICKLAYLSKPEEQY
-522 LTGIA
+522 LTESV
-527 NTIRPPYPSDETIKG
+527 NTTRLPYPSHETIKG
-542 LFEEQVGKT
+542 LFEEQVEKT

-558 FQDKVWSYAALNQYA
+558 FQDKAWSYASLNEYA
-573 NRLSDYLKKEYSVQP
+573 NRLSDYLKKEYKVQP

-593 IMLNRGEALILSILS
+593 IMLHRGETLILSVLG

-617 PVDPEFPEERIA
+617 PVDPEFPQERIA
-629 YIRKDSQWKVLI
+629 YIMQDSQCKVLI
-641 DDDFLSRFSEISEHY
+641 DDDFLSRFSEIHERY
-656 NPENAASSITAAS
+656 NPENAASAITAAS

-695 LVKADNYAKLKA
+695 LVKADNYARLKA

-727 GALLNGGRLIV
+727 GALLNGGQLIV
-738 CPQGTLLDPAL
+738 CPQNTLLDPAL
-749 LEEEIVKHK
+749 LEDEILKRK
-758 VTTIFFT
+758 VTVIFFT

-781 TLRTLL
+781 NLRTLL

-806 ALNILHVYGPTE
+806 ALNLLHVYGPTE

-826 PVDAITPVIP
+826 PVDALTAVIP

-843 SSAYILDNYQQLVPV
+843 STAYILDDYQQLVPV
-858 GVVGEICLGG
+858 GIVGEICLGG

-890 YQANDRLYRSGDLGR
+890 YQVNDRLYRSGDMGR

-936 ALRGCAGVEKSL
+936 ALRGYEGIEKSL
-948 VMAKPNTHGEKTLVC
+948 VIAKPNAHGEKTLVC
-963 YVAGRQD
+963 YIAGRHD
-970 LTAGDLKA
+970 LRAADLKA

-1008 RSRLPDPKEFLIEH
+1008 KGRLPDPKEFLTEH
-1022 TTLYAE
+1022 AAPHAE
-1028 PVNSDQQTLHRIW
+1028 PVNADQQMLHGIW
-1041 KEVLD
+1041 KEILD
-1046 RERISIKDSF
+1046 REQISIKDSF

-1071 KIASEF
+1071 KISSEF

-1085 LFMTPVLED
+1085 LFTTPVLED
-1094 QATLIRQKNN
+1094 QAILIRQKNN
-1104 VITEIKAT
+1104 VVSEIKAAAK
-1112 TEQEDYP
+1112 QEDYP

-1149 GSLNKPALEKS
+1149 GSLNRSALEKS

-1179 EEGARQLITPL
+1179 EEGARQLVMPQIA
-1190 ITQFSIPVVSVA
+1190 QFSIPVVSVD

-1210 VKTLVEKEISLP
+1210 VKRLVEKEIALP

-1227 GPLIRARLI
+1227 GPLIRAKLI

-1260 VMIKELLGFYQNV
+1260 VMIKELLAFYQTV
-1273 VNNRQDETP
+1273 VSNQQDETP

-1303 LEKHRAYWLNQFE
+1303 LEKHRNYWLNQFE

-1329 RPAVKTYNGALIH
+1329 RPAIKTYNGALIH
-1342 KTIDRSVASGFRAL
+1342 KTIDRSLASGFRAL

-1372 NVLLYRYSDQADI
+1372 NVLLYRYSDQTDI
-1385 VIGSPVAGRN
+1385 VVGSPVAGRN
-1395 HIDLENQIGFY
+1395 HIDLEDQIGFY

-1411 LRNRFKAGDT
+1411 LRNRFKPEDT
-1421 YHSLLQQV
+1421 YAALLRQV
-1429 KTQVLQAYEHQI
+1429 KARVLQSYEHQI

-1453 KRDMGRSALFDVMV
+1453 KRDMSRSALFDVML
-1467 VLHNKEAGKQES
+1467 VLHTKEANKQEAA
-1479 VFETGQLQVSL
+1479 FETGQLNVSL

-1507 IEENDNLHFN
+1507 IEENENLHFN
-1517 IEYNTDLFHAA
+1517 VEYNTDLFHSA

-1536 FETLLSSLTS
+1536 FETLLSSVTS
-1546 FPLRALNTLSYVNA
+1546 FPHTALHTLSYVNA
-1560 DSLKQIGECLDNS
+1560 RSLKQIGECLDNS
-1573 GVNYPKTKTIVSLF
+1573 GVSYPKAKTIVTLF
-1587 EEQVS
+1587 EEQAS
-1592 VWPSLIALKHGE
+1592 VWPSSIALKHGE
-1604 NTLTYDALNALSNQ
+1604 ATFTYAALNALSNQ
-1618 LAHYLK
+1618 LSHYLR
-1624 QSYDVKPEDRIGIK
+1624 QTYDVKPEDRIGIN
-1638 LSRSEWQVITI
+1638 LGRSEWQVIAI

-1669 RIEYMIADSCCKVVI
+1669 RIEYMMADSSCKVVI
-1684 DQQELDRFIHKATDY
+1684 DQQELDHFISNAAHY
-1699 SNQNPDSGVQPESLA
+1699 SGQNHDSGLLPENLA
-1714 YVIYTSGTTGRPK
+1714 YVIYTSGTTGKPK

-1792 SFLNLLVQNQVT
+1792 SFLNVLVQNQVT
-1804 VLNQTPTAFANLQT
+1804 VLNQTPTAFANLQA
-1818 QVINSKSPQLD
+1818 QVMHGKSPALD

-1846 PWSLSYPGCRLINMY
+1846 PWSLSYPDCRLINMY

-1873 EIGLNEI
+1873 EIGAAEI

-1885 NIGVPIPT
+1885 NIGIPIPT

-1899 DEFMQPRSI
+1899 DEFMQQRSI

-1950 GDKAKLLHHGELEY
+1950 GDKAKLLQHGELEY

-1980 LGEIESAILQF
+1980 LGEIESAILQL
-1991 PEIQSVVVVL
+1991 PEIHSAVVVL
-2001 KQMSGHAPDLIAY
+2001 KQISGHTPDLIAY

-2026 PDYLRAKLPAYM
+2026 PDYLRAKLPVYM
-2038 LPSYYVEIET
+2038 LPSYYVEIEA

-2058 KQALPDPTGIALSLG
+2058 KPALPDPAGIALSLG
-2073 KEYEAPVNAI
+2073 KEYEAPVGAI

-2089 VWAEILR
+2089 VWADILR
-2096 KDHTEISTKDNFFG
+2096 KNHREISTRDNFFG

-2135 ITLYNAQTLR
+2135 ITLYSAQTLR
-2145 EFSAIIKEKEPG
+2145 EFSAIIGEKEPG
-2157 IFKSIASA
+2157 VFKNTDA
-2165 VTELEEVRQDI
+2165 VVSELEEVRNDV
-2176 LKKDSDKLPAG
+2176 LKKDSDKLPEG

-2221 VKINDHDRLLESVS
+2221 VKINDQDRLLEAVS

-2260 MEHVEIPVFYDDISE
+2260 MAQIDLPLAYEDISE
-2275 KTQKEKEACINEF
+2275 KTQQEKEACINEF
-2288 LVEDGKKRFEFE
+2288 LTEDGKKRFEFE

-2314 DDYYVV
+2314 GDYYVV

-2345 GDNSI
+2345 GDTGI

-2356 NTYKDYCAILL
+2356 NTYKDYCALLL
-2367 SRQVLPDTKQY
+2367 SRQVLPDTRQY
-2378 WETSLRGYSRNK
+2378 WETVLWGYSRNK
-2390 LPFNYKGVKV
+2390 LPFNYKGVKI
-2400 SNLPGTKSLKKVL
+2400 SKLPGTKSLKKVL
-2413 NPDLIRD
+2413 NPDLIGE
-2420 VNKAVE
+2420 VNKIVE
-2426 EYHVSYKAV
+2426 ECHVSYKAV

-2492 DLILQVNDFLMTSK
+2492 DLIMQVNDFLINSK

-2541 YTGLEGNDVLVSVD
+2541 YTGLEGNDVLGSVD

-2606 LYENTLGMI
+2606 LYENTLRMI
-2615 VSEDIKALNT
+2615 VSGSTEELSTA
-2625 SHLLSETEKKD
+2625 HLLSETEKKE
-2636 LILTFNSTVQPYSKS
+2636 LSLTFNSTLQPYSKS
-2651 KTIHQL
+2651 KTIHRL
-2657 FEEQVHKTPVNIA
+2657 FEEQVYKTPDHIA
-2670 LKQGHREL
+2670 LKQGDRVL
-2678 SYSRLNQL
+2678 SYRQLNQL
-2686 ANQLAFHLI
+2686 ANQLAFYLI
-2695 EKGVQQGENIGLITD
+2695 ENGVKQAENIGLITD

-2721 ILKAGAAYVPVD
+2721 ILKAGATYVPID

-2743 ILQNSGISK
+2743 ILRNSGISK
-2752 VVCDSVNRLPESL
+2752 VVCDPANRLPGNLEA
-2765 HTIQQFS
+2765 IQQFA
-2772 IHDDVL
+2772 IHPDSFAD
-2778 AGYPDTNPALNI
+2778 YPDTNPALTI

-2810 VMIEHHAAVNL
+2810 VMIEHHSAVNL
-2821 IEWVNSTFDVG
+2821 IEWVNSTFHVG

-2870 QDVKQLKRLLTEE
+2870 QDIRQLKHLLTEE

-2928 KQHFPHAQVI
+2928 KQHFPCAQVI

-2946 TVWSNYYPVNTVEE
+2946 TVWSNYYPVEAVDE

-2970 ITNNFFYVL
+2970 IANNFFYVL
-2979 DEDFGLV
+2979 DETFGLV
-2986 PRGVVGELF
+2986 PKGVVGELF

-3001 ARGYANDSEKT
+3001 ARGYANDAEKT

-3067 SCLNKHERIREAV
+3067 SCLNKHEAVREAV
-3080 VNVITDSNNIR
+3080 VNVITDNNNIK
-3091 QLCAYYVLKSD
+3091 QLCAYYVLKAD
-3102 LAIEEMK
+3102 FALEEMK
-3109 DYLRESLPSY
+3109 DYLRESLPAY
-3119 MIPSYYLKL
+3119 MIPAYYLQM

-3142 KLPLPSGEQIALTHY
+3142 KLPLPSGEQAALTHY
-3157 KSPETQLE
+3157 KSPETPLE
-3165 ITLVDIW
+3165 ITLADIW
-3172 KSILKLTT
+3172 KSILKLNTL
-3180 IGATDNV
+3180 GSTDNV

-3225 QAKIIERADE
+3225 QAKIIEQADE
-3235 LLFHKIPVLPSKQ
+3235 LLFHKIPALPPAQ
-3248 IYKLSSSQKRLWVLS
+3248 NYELSSSQKRLWVLS

-3287 ALEKSFSCLI
+3287 ALEKSFSSLI

-3305 QFTQNAEGIVSQI
+3305 QFIQNAEGIVSQI
-3318 IRPVEQVKFVI
+3318 IQPVEHVKFAI
-3329 SYEEISHEAAEDRA
+3329 SYEEINDESAQDSA
-3343 VQELVEKH
+3343 VQKLVEKH

-3370 QHDGSFVFAYTM
+3370 QSDGSFVFAYTM

-3401 IYSAYIKQEQP
+3401 IYSAYIKQELP

-3425 AWEQAQLTTPVSV
+3425 AWEQSQLTTSAYAR
-3438 GHESYW
+3438 HESYW
-3444 LDQFAGE
+3444 LEQFARE
-3451 LPVLELKGDWI
+3451 LPVLELKGDNI
-3462 RPAVKTYNGSMVHLA
+3462 RPAIKTYNGSLVHLVM
-3477 ISQETSAGFKQLI
+3477 SEETSTGFKQLI

-3548 FEGADSYQSLL
+3548 FEGADSYHHLL

-3599 IVLQNTDLVRQNHT
+3599 VVLQNTDLVRQNNT
-3613 EDPAARQVSIEGYG
+3613 EDTEARQVRIEGYR

-3654 YNTDLYSR
+3654 YNTDLYAR
-3662 DTASRLVKHFETLI
+3662 DTASRLVKHFETLV
-3676 HSILADPHT
+3676 HSILADPHV
-3685 SLDKLGYITAAEK
+3685 SLDELEYITATEK
-3698 TQLLDEFNHTA
+3698 TQLLTEFNHTA
-3709 GLFPKGHTVVSLFE
+3709 RSFPKGHTVVSLFE
-3723 EQVKQVPENLA
+3723 EQVRKAPGNLA

-3745 QLNDLSNRFANYLK
+3745 QLDGLANRFSSYLK
-3759 QQHHIQKSDLI
+3759 VKHRIQKNDLI
-3770 GIKLERSEW
+3770 GVKLERSEW

-3791 AVYVPVDPGYSA
+3791 AAYVPVDPVYSA

-3815 RLVIDEDT
+3815 PLVIDEDT
-3823 RRQFTESQ
+3823 LHQFIGSQEHYESEI
-3831 AHHETELTPV
+3831 ASV
-3841 SLAETDPAY
+3841 SLTETDPAY

-3879 GYYFTQPAEGNFGLF
+3879 DYYFTQSSEGNFGLF

-3928 LVQYLTSPRKPDTI
+3928 LLQYLTSPRKPDTI
-3942 KLTPSHLRLFDGIN
+3942 KLTPSHLRLFDGMNI
-3956 VEDTAVRKVIVG
+3956 EDTAVRKIIVG
-3968 GETLYPHHINII
+3968 GEMLYPNHINII
-3980 KSIHSDMEIYNEY
+3980 KSIHSEMEIYNEY
-3993 GPTEATVGCVVEKVS
+3993 GPTEATVGCIVEKVS

-4039 EMYISGKCLALG
+4039 EMYIGGKCLALG

-4078 DLGRWQSDG
+4078 DLGRWQHDG
-4087 RIEYLG
+4087 RIEYVG

-4112 NSLLNHEQISSAIV
+4112 NNLLNHEQISSAIV
-4126 VVYADHTGEQELV
+4126 VVYADQTGEQELV

-4144 EKPLPVPELRAY
+4144 EKPLPVSELRAY
-4156 LTEKL
+4156 LMERL

-4169 FAEIEKM
+4169 FVEIEKM

-4186 KALPPSHALSSGKE
+4186 KALPPPDTLSSGKE
-4200 QEFVAPRNQLEAAL
+4200 QEFVAPQNQLEAAL
-4214 TPIWQL
+4214 APIWEF

-4262 MFRYATIRDQ
+4262 MFRYATIRNQ
-4272 AAFISLENPAAYES
+4272 AAFISLENPAAYEI
-4286 IPNAPVQESYE
+4286 IPAAPVQESYE

-4309 KINPA
+4309 KISPA
-4314 ATTYNMN
+4314 TTTYNMN
-4321 GKVDMGPELDVV
+4321 GKVDMGPDLDVV
-4333 LYKEALKGLIQRH
+4333 LYKEALKKLIQRH
-4346 EVLRTVFVEK
+4346 EVLRTVFIEK
-4356 DGIPFQKIMDQVDV
+4356 DGIPLQKIMDQVDV
-4370 SLEMRTIDSSD
+4370 SLEMRTIDASD
-4381 DNRIIHQLKEL
+4381 ERRLIHELSEL
-4392 ETAVFNHVFDLAVW
+4392 EATVFNHVFDLAQW
-4406 PLMKV
+4406 PLMKI

-4416 ARGYRLIYSMH
+4416 AHGYRLIYSMH
-4427 HIISDGWSMEVF
+4427 HIISDGWSMEIF
-4439 EKDLHAMYHSRITGS
+4439 ERDLNAMYQSNIAGS
-4454 HAGLPELAI
+4454 DAGLPELAV

-4468 AHWQNRLLKNS
+4468 AHWQNRLLENP
-4479 ASGRHEDYWMTKLG
+4479 ASNRHEDYWMTKLG

-4500 LPVDGDSNNVANAET
+4500 LPVDGDSSKGINAET
-4515 GIYNTFIDNT
+4515 GIYNTFIENT

-4530 RQLSVE
+4530 RQLSADERV
-4536 QRMSSFA
+4536 SSFT
-4543 LYTACFKVLL
+4543 LYTACFKILL

-4571 SREEVQ
+4571 SRDEVQ

-4603 QQVNKTV
+4603 RQVNKTL

-4647 NFNLKNEDSITDFT
+4647 NFNVKNEDSITDFT
-4661 SGHALAPGDGKVDLE
+4661 SRHALAPGDGKVDLE
-4676 CYFKEFVNGVS
+4676 CYFKEYVNGVS
-4687 ITCSYKT
+4687 ISCSYKT
-4694 RLFRKETIEYWIESF
+4694 RLFRKETVEYWMESF

-4721 IQIREI
+4721 VQIREI
-4727 DYFESRQPATP
+4727 DYFESRQPAIP
-4738 APVPTD
+4738 APVPKD
-4744 TFSYFEEKDIVQSIV
+4744 AFSYFEEKDIFQSIV
-4759 SRFEEQVEKHP
+4759 SRFEEQVEKYP
-4770 EATAV
+4770 EATAI
-4775 FQNGTAISYRALN
+4775 FQNGTAISYIALN

-4795 QKITALTDLRGQNI
+4795 QKITELTDLKEQNI
-4809 ALLLDHGFSG
+4809 ALLLEHGFSG

-4861 STEKLASDL
+4861 STEQLASGL
-4870 LNSGQLSCINITG
+4870 LNSGQLKSIHISG
-4883 LAPQAMNPGIA
+4883 LSPQPQNPGIA
-4894 IAPDSKAYILYTSG
+4894 IAQDSKAYILYTSG

-4981 SWILANKVSII
+4981 NWILTHHVSII

-4998 YRYFVNTLSGTVF
+4998 YRYFVNTLSGIVF

-5024 YINDFEQFKKH
+5024 YLNDFEQFKKH

-5055 QKFLDHDTVLSGR
+5055 QKFLDHDSVLTGR
-5068 NVPIGRQVADTNVW
+5068 NVPIGRQVADTKVW

-5104 YLAVEYF
+5104 YLALEYF
-5111 NKPEETGAVFTKNP
+5111 NKPEETAAAFTKNP

-5131 VYRSR
+5131 VYRSK

-5174 KIEAVEEAIVL
+5174 KIEEVEEAIVL
-5185 LKWMNEKPV
+5185 LKWIKDKPV
-5194 LVAYIK
+5194 LVAYLK
-5200 VNEQIPENT
+5200 VNEQIPENS
-5209 IKQKLSQTLP
+5209 IRQKLSLTLP
-5219 LYMVPSLYL
+5219 LYMIPSVYL
-5228 FMDTFP
+5228 FMDVFP

-5246 PEPPVPEVAAMMYVA
+5246 PEPSVSEAAVMDYAA
-5261 PQTEHEKRMTQL
+5261 PQTETEKHMTQL
-5273 WHEVLGIEPEK
+5273 WHDVLGIEPEK
-5284 IGVDNNFFLLGGH
+5284 IGVDSNFFLLGGH

-5306 RIGKEFGV
+5306 RISKEFGV

-5335 SIEWVNNDRSK
+5335 SIEWVNSDRNK
-5346 SGELNNDVEKFSID
+5346 PDELNNDIEKFSID